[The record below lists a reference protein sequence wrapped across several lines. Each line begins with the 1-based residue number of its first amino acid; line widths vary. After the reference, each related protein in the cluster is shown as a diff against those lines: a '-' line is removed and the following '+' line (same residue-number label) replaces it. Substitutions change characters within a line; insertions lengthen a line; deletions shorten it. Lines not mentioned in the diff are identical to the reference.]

1 MLPARLFNSYCSVPD
16 SGTRGHPPQLP
27 DTGQWTTHTKGRSV
41 RLRNTFATA
50 AILTGLIAAAGTA
63 SATTPATD
71 GTADTTAATTATAET
86 TPTTE
91 YAPPARGDAD
101 LVIWADDTRKQ
112 VLDPIAAAFAAAEG
126 VKVEVQLVPADNIR
140 DSLSKAGP
148 AGEGPDIIVG
158 AHDWLGEL
166 VANGAVAPLDMDL
179 SAHAEVATKAFT
191 YDGKLYGL
199 PYAIENIALIRN
211 TDLVPEAPKTWADVE
226 KTALDLKAQ
235 GKVEIPLA
243 IQEGGTADPYHNYPL
258 FTMTGASVFAQNED
272 GTYDPTKLGI
282 DSPEGLESAKNFAK
296 WSSEGLINKDVNY
309 DIMIEKFA
317 SGQAPFAITG
327 PWAVN
332 DAERGFKVKGVKY
345 VVEPI
350 PPLTEG
356 GTAPAVFVGVQ
367 GFMVSAFSKQP
378 DLAKSFLADYVNTED
393 LMVQM
398 FTSGGRIPSMTSAFD
413 KIKSDPDAAGFGL
426 AGQSGQPMPAIPAM
440 ASVWTAWTD
449 GYTAIF
455 NGGDPEAAFKDAATA
470 IRAKI
475 GG

>member
-1 MLPARLFNSYCSVPD
+1 MRF
-16 SGTRGHPPQLP
+16 
-27 DTGQWTTHTKGRSV
+27 
-41 RLRNTFATA
+41 RNTFAA
-50 AILTGLIAAAGTA
+50 AAVLTGLIAAAGSAT
-63 SATTPATD
+63 ATTPSTD
-71 GTADTTAATTATAET
+71 GSAGTTAGTTAAAPEPT

-91 YAPPARGDAD
+91 YVPPARGDAD

-112 VLDPIAAAFAAAEG
+112 VLDPLAAKFAEAEG
-126 VKVEVQLVPADNIR
+126 IKVEVQLVPSDRIR
-140 DSLSKAGP
+140 DSLSTSGP

-166 VANGAVAPLDMDL
+166 VANGAVAPLDLDL
-179 SAHAEVATKAFT
+179 SGHADVAKKAFT
-191 YDGKLYGL
+191 YEGKLYGL

-226 KTALDLKAQ
+226 KVALELKAA
-235 GKVEIPLA
+235 GKVELPLA
-243 IQEGGTADPYHNYPL
+243 IQQVDPYHDYPL
-258 FTMTGASVFAQNED
+258 FTMTGASVFAQNAD

-309 DIMIEKFA
+309 DIMIEKFGA
-317 SGQAPFAITG
+317 GQAPFAITG

-332 DAERGFKVKGVKY
+332 DAERGFKAKGVKY
-345 VVEPI
+345 AVEPI

-356 GTAPAVFVGVQ
+356 GKTPAVFVGVQ
-367 GFMVSAFSKQP
+367 GFMISAFSTHA

-393 LMVQM
+393 LMVEM
-398 FTSGGRIPSMTSAFD
+398 FNTGGRIPSMTSAFD

-426 AGQSGQPMPAIPAM
+426 AGQAGQPMPAIPAM

>member
-1 MLPARLFNSYCSVPD
+1 MRFRNS
-16 SGTRGHPPQLP
+16 L
-27 DTGQWTTHTKGRSV
+27 
-41 RLRNTFATA
+41 
-50 AILTGLIAAAGTA
+50 AAAALITSMVAAAAATA
-63 SATTPATD
+63 SATTPGTTPGTTA
-71 GTADTTAATTATAET
+71 GTAAAAPPAT

-91 YAPPARGDAD
+91 YVPPTRGDAD

-112 VLDPIAAAFAAAEG
+112 VLDPLAEAFAKAEG
-126 VKVEVQLVPADNIR
+126 VKVVVQLVPSDKIR
-140 DSLSKAGP
+140 DNLSKSGP

-166 VANGAVAPLDMDL
+166 VANGAVAPLDIDL
-179 SAHAEVATKAFT
+179 SGYADVAKKAFT

-211 TDLVPEAPKTWADVE
+211 TDLVPDAPKTWADVE
-226 KTALDLKAQ
+226 KAALDLKAA
-235 GKVEIPLA
+235 GKVDIPLA
-243 IQEGGTADPYHNYPL
+243 IQEGTADPYHNYPL
-258 FTMTGASVFAQNED
+258 FTMTGASVFAQNAD
-272 GTYDPTKLGI
+272 GTYDPTKLGL
-282 DSPEGLESAKNFAK
+282 DTPEALESAKNFAK

-317 SGQAPFAITG
+317 SGKAPFAITG

-332 DAERGFKVKGVKY
+332 DAERGFKAKGVKY
-345 VVEPI
+345 AVEPI

-356 GTAPAVFVGVQ
+356 GKAPAVFVGVQ
-367 GFMVSAFSKQP
+367 GFMISAFSKKA
-378 DLAKSFLADYVNTED
+378 DLAKSFLSDYVNTEQVMLD
-393 LMVQM
+393 LYKA
-398 FTSGGRIPSMTSAFD
+398 GGRAPAMTSAFD
-413 KIKSDPDAAGFGL
+413 KVKSDADTAGFGA

-449 GYTAIF
+449 AYTAIF
-455 NGGDPEAAFKDAATA
+455 SGSDPTKAFQDAATA